1 MLRFLVVVTML
12 AAFVQPTLAQS
23 KGNAAFVAKAKYSL
37 TLNFKD
43 PASVRYRN
51 LAVYRQING
60 KELALCGEVNAKNSY
75 GAYVGFVPFYA
86 DDSYSNMPEN
96 DQDSLFFTLRN
107 ANCYKRIETV
117 K

>member
-23 KGNAAFVAKAKYSL
+23 KGHAAFVAKAKYSL

-86 DDSYSNMPEN
+86 DDSYGNMPEN

>member
-12 AAFVQPTLAQS
+12 TAFAQPTLAQS

-51 LAVYRQING
+51 LAVYRSIDG
-60 KELALCGEVNAKNSY
+60 KKLALCGEVNAKNSY

-86 DDSYSNMPEN
+86 YDSYSNMPED
-96 DQDSLFFTLRN
+96 DQDSLFVTLRN